1 MNAVANRKL
10 MFEHSLFKECICS
23 KGLGDEGE

>member
-10 MFEHSLFKECICS
+10 MFEHSLFKECIRT
-23 KGLGDEGE
+23 KDLEDGGE